1 MVARSVSRR
10 VYDSGTP
17 LGVDVVAP
25 LGRAIVI
32 QPKYLKA
39 TYLAD
44 SETLLRETRA
54 TGLFF
59 FPGPV
64 ISLLILLGLD
74 YSALSAT
81 RSWPPFPGL
90 TNAFGRI
97 DSYSATAV
105 TYLTYFFL
113 FLTVIVLLWLLV
125 RYLRWISTVY
135 AVTTQRVIIQSGI
148 VGRDFD
154 EIPVQ
159 QVRGVDVKQSAGQ
172 RMLRYGTVWVSSE
185 GGGTH
190 GVGNEAW
197 NGIPKPFEFQRI
209 IQSAASNLTRRNMAP
224 YPP

>member
-1 MVARSVSRR
+1 M
-10 VYDSGTP
+10 
-17 LGVDVVAP
+17 VAP

-54 TGLFF
+54 TGLFY

-64 ISLLILLGLD
+64 LALLVVLGLD
-74 YSALSAT
+74 YGAFSAT
-81 RSWPPFPGL
+81 RSWPAFPGL
-90 TNAFGRI
+90 TAGFGWINAHA
-97 DSYSATAV
+97 SMAA
-105 TYLTYFFL
+105 TYLSYFFL
-113 FLTVIVLLWLLV
+113 FLTILVVLWLLV

-197 NGIPKPFEFQRI
+197 NGIPRPFEFQRV
-209 IQSAASNLTRRNMAP
+209 IQSAATNLARRNVAP